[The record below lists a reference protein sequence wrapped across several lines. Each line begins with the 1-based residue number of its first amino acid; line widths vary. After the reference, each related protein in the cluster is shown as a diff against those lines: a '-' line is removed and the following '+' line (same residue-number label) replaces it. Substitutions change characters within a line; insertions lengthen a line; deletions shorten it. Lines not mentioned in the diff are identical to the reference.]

1 MRTLSTLLLLLTLFK
16 TASSQSLTIE
26 WQRTLGGIDYEIP
39 KAIKPTADGGYI
51 VGGTTFSQDGDMLG
65 NKGSADAYLIKLHA
79 DGSVAWKRTYG
90 GSNDDG
96 IHSLIVCADGGYLF
110 TGYTKSKDG
119 DIAGG
124 FHGISDAWVV
134 RLDAAGNI
142 LWQKVV
148 GGSDYDVLLDV
159 QQLADSEGG
168 FILAGYTMSKNGDI
182 AHKIGGDYNQDVWM
196 MKLGGNGGIQWEK
209 TFGGTDHDV
218 AYALQATYNGFVVC
232 AISQSA
238 NGQITHNK
246 GQKDV
251 WVYKVDYAGTLVWQ
265 YNYGGTGND
274 FGYAIT
280 AAQNGE
286 WVIAGG
292 TTSTDGDFAG
302 NHGTLDAFVLK
313 LDADGKKIWSK
324 CYGGSALDQVQ
335 QICAKNDGSLV
346 LTGTAESTDGDVA
359 GNYGKSDFWAVGLT
373 ATGNIQWQQ
382 NFGGSDIDDA
392 FAGTVAAGG
401 NSIVLAGTS
410 FSADRDVTVSKG
422 GGDIWVIKVQPKAPM
437 ITQQPANIEAC
448 AGSQVQLT
456 VKATQTDTY
465 QWQQFINN
473 QWQALL
479 DNALFQGTQTGTLT
493 VKDITGLHQ
502 QSFRCVLKNAYATT
516 TTNRVSISVMQ
527 LPVITLQPADAQTC
541 SNAAIRLLANANGAS
556 QWQWQQKKG
565 TVWQNMNNE
574 QQPTLTVKPAFNALQ
589 PFVEYRLVAK
599 NACGSVTSASAK
611 VTVWDCSI
619 PNAFS
624 PNGDNTHDTWNLNF
638 LKNFPGSTVEVFT
651 RGGNLVYEQR
661 TNNSNWDGTYNGK
674 PLPSGVYYY
683 VVRIKALQQELKGAL
698 LLIR

>member
-1 MRTLSTLLLLLTLFK
+1 MRHLLIFILLLTLFK
-16 TASSQSLTIE
+16 TASSQALTIE
-26 WQRTLGGIDYEIP
+26 WQRTLGGIDYDMP
-39 KAIKPTADGGYI
+39 KAIKPTTDGGYI

-65 NKGSADAYLIKLHA
+65 NRGIADAYLIKLTA

-90 GSNDDG
+90 GSYDDG
-96 IHSLIVCADGGYLF
+96 IHSLIVCVDGGYLF

-119 DIAGG
+119 DVANGL
-124 FHGISDAWVV
+124 HGIADAWIV

-159 QQLADSEGG
+159 QQLADSQGS
-168 FILAGYTMSKNGDI
+168 FIAAGYTMSADGDI
-182 AHKIGGDYNQDVWM
+182 TNKIGGNFNQDVWM
-196 MKLGGNGGIQWEK
+196 MKLGANGDIQWEK

-238 NGQITHNK
+238 NGQITNNK
-246 GQKDV
+246 GQKDI
-251 WVYKVDYAGTLVWQ
+251 WVYKVDYTGTLVWQ

-280 AAQNGE
+280 TAQDGG
-286 WVIAGG
+286 WFIAGG
-292 TTSTDGDFAG
+292 TTSGDGDFAG

-313 LDADGKKIWSK
+313 LDTDGKKLWSK

-346 LTGTAESTDGDVA
+346 LTGTAESKDGDVI
-359 GNYGKSDFWAVGLT
+359 GNYGKSDFWVVGLT

-392 FAGTVAAGG
+392 FAGSVAAGG

-422 GGDIWVIKVQPKAPM
+422 GGDIWVIKVHPKAPM
-437 ITQQPANIEAC
+437 ITQQPTNAAAC
-448 AGSQVQLT
+448 AGETVQLT
-456 VKATQTDTY
+456 VKATQTDSY
-465 QWQQFINN
+465 QWQQLINN
-473 QWQALL
+473 QWQAVQ
-479 DNALFQGTQTGTLT
+479 DNTLFQGTQTATLT

-502 QSFRCVLKNAYATT
+502 QWFRCVLKNQYAT
-516 TTNRVSISVMQ
+516 ISDRAGIQVLL

-541 SNAAIRLLANANGAS
+541 SNTELRLHGNANGAN
-556 QWQWQQKKG
+556 QWQWQQK
-565 TVWQNMNNE
+565 TDAAAWQNISNA

-589 PFVEYRLVAK
+589 PFAEYRLVAK
-599 NACGSVTSASAK
+599 NVCGSVTSASAK

-661 TNNSNWDGTYNGK
+661 TNNNSWNGTYNGK
-674 PLPSGVYYY
+674 PLPTGVYYY
-683 VVRIKALQQELKGAL
+683 IIRIKALQQELTGTL
-698 LLIR
+698 LLVR